1 MEFTKQNQ
9 EIAENIIA
17 LLEQLNVRK
26 ISLPKFRKEFE
37 KLKEQENDQNEKVTD
52 LFAVLLYQPA
62 NDSKFISSYKALK
75 KHITKDIPFIDNK
88 ATFFLEYESKPDF
101 NDKKQNEKYLSKW
114 AKKRINFFTVFD
126 FSTIN
131 RAYPWNFLKTNFA
144 IPYSSDATE
153 IMNVLRKITDF
164 ANNGLIFVDLFF
176 VMLYRFF
183 KYFYNHSISIT
194 YIDAFLM
201 WDFKDAL
208 YSIDPQGFNNKK
220 YLEVSEPIQ
229 HSKEIAERIRS
240 LLHEICSYFD
250 RTICTM
256 ECRIDQKEMT
266 GIRRL
271 SLENYDKFVNS
282 IHNIWLVA
290 PEPQYPFKDVTFPK
304 ENDNLLDRFEMV
316 EVK

>member
-17 LLEQLNVRK
+17 LLEQLNARK

-37 KLKEQENDQNEKVTD
+37 KLEEKENNKKEKVTD

-88 ATFFLEYESKPDF
+88 ATFFLEYESKPGF
-101 NDKKQNEKYLSKW
+101 NDEKQNEKYLSKW
-114 AKKRINFFTVFD
+114 VRKRINFFTVFD
-126 FSTIN
+126 FSTID
-131 RAYPWNFLKTNFA
+131 RAYSWNFLRTNFA
-144 IPYSSDATE
+144 IHYSSDAAE

-164 ANNGLIFVDLFF
+164 AYNGLIFVDLFF

-183 KYFYNHSISIT
+183 KYFYNHSILIT
-194 YIDAFLM
+194 YVDFRLM
-201 WDFKDAL
+201 LNFKDAL
-208 YSIDPQGFNNKK
+208 YSIGPYGFNDKK

-229 HSKEIAERIRS
+229 HSKETAERIRS
-240 LLHEICSYFD
+240 LLHEICASFD

-256 ECRIDQKEMT
+256 ECRIDQKEVPE
-266 GIRRL
+266 IRRL
-271 SLENYDKFVNS
+271 SFENYDEFVNT
-282 IHNIWLVA
+282 IHNIRFDA
-290 PEPQYPFKDVTFPK
+290 PEPQYPFKDVTFPR
-304 ENDNLLDRFEMV
+304 ENDNLLKRFEMV